1 MDLIAPD
8 IDGVFGDG
16 PPPTG
21 DDDNWIAFPGTG
33 AGTTSITLP
42 LNPTPGN
49 GSIVLPVNIP
59 SDFGYEFNTRPRL
72 LINSTTGRGAELSAI
87 VIDVNQSVVD
97 DSVKPLIGMTTSVI
111 DCVE

>member
-1 MDLIAPD
+1 M
-8 IDGVFGDG
+8 
-16 PPPTG
+16 
-21 DDDNWIAFPGTG
+21 
-33 AGTTSITLP
+33 
-42 LNPTPGN
+42 NPTPGN

-72 LINSTTGRGAELSAI
+72 LINSKTGRGAELSAI